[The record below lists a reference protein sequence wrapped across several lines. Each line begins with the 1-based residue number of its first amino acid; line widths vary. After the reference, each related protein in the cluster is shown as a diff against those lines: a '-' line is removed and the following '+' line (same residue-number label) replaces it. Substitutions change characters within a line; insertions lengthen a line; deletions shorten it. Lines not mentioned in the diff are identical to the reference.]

1 MDDANFQAEMN
12 AKMAQMLRNNPSS
25 TYYVG
30 QPNNN
35 QTTQNAQQPKPPVYP
50 PSYYQM
56 NPQMP
61 IPVDYPYVVPTR

>member
-1 MDDANFQAEMN
+1 MDDANFHAEMN

-30 QPNNN
+30 QNDNN
-35 QTTQNAQQPKPPVYP
+35 QITQNAQQPNPPFYP

-56 NPQMP
+56 NPHLP
-61 IPVDYPYVVPTR
+61 IPIDYPYVVPTR